1 MHGLS
6 IFLLVMGGLLV
17 TSFSSHATQDT
28 NMRSPMLTDDTDDTV
43 C

>member
-6 IFLLVMGGLLV
+6 IFLLVVGGLLV

-28 NMRSPMLTDDTDDTV
+28 DMNEVTNVDR
-43 C
+43 